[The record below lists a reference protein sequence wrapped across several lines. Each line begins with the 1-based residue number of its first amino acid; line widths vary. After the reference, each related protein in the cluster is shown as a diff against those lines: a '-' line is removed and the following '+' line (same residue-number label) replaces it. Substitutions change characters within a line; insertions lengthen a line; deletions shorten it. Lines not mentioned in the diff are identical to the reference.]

1 MTETQRKLKQIA
13 DKYTTPF
20 LYNNMVAKVQLVTV
34 SSEEINLNNIV
45 VFASLNIQ
53 QKQNVQVTLKVM
65 NDTSSDIGSTGYT
78 EMAPKVAAEIYDVMI
93 GDGYTSVKGDKTQ
106 YVAHYVKTFAELVA
120 KGSQQINISL
130 LNLNSLTIDLKRVLI
145 DPCGMSRYYTA
156 DEMKDL
162 YDGDPN
168 RKFDLIANK
177 TKKVAADHFTRDQEC
192 GLNDKGKVIWPT
204 ARISQSVDVNTVI
217 EIVSKVYT
225 DAFNMTDFKKSEPEG
240 TTPPPTSPPPPPAD
254 PFPKWAQ
261 TLVIILAIIIGLVG
275 LYFVSIYFVSR

>member
-53 QKQNVQVTLKVM
+53 QKQNVQVTQKVL
-65 NDTSSDIGSTGYT
+65 NDSATDIGATGYT

-106 YVAHYVKTFAELVA
+106 YVAHYVKTYAELVA

-130 LNLNSLTIDLKRVLI
+130 VNLNSLTIDLKRVLI

-192 GLNDKGKVIWPT
+192 GINDKGKVIWPT
-204 ARISQSVDVNTVI
+204 ARITQSVDVNTVI

-240 TTPPPTSPPPPPAD
+240 TEPPPTPPPPAD

-261 TLVIILAIIIGLVG
+261 ILVIVIACILVVGGL
-275 LYFVSIYFVSR
+275 IYFVSR